1 MDPEIL
7 KGTQDK
13 YNSVLK
19 TEIGMQKDATK
30 GQHTESHSNLTK
42 EKPIAEKS
50 ITTIN
55 DDTTKNSK
63 NIRNVRKRGTKKD
76 DDEQTSDAIMS
87 PTNPF
92 EDEVPK

>member
-1 MDPEIL
+1 MDPEL
-7 KGTQDK
+7 HKGTQDK
-13 YNSVLK
+13 FNSVLK
-19 TEIGMQKDATK
+19 TEIGMQKDVTK
-30 GQHTESHSNLTK
+30 GQHTESHLTK

-50 ITTIN
+50 NTTIN

-63 NIRNVRKRGTKKD
+63 NTRNVRKRGTKKD

-87 PTNPF
+87 PTNPS